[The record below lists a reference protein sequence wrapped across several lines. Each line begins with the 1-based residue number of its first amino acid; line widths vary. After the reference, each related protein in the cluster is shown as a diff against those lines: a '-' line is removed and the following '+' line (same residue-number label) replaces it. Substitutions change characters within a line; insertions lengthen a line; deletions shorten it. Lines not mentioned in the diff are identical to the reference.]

1 MAALDVFVSSPAAV
15 SADLAALVVAGGH
28 YVLTLE
34 AAAQLA
40 ADFALP
46 VRAPPLIEGA

>member
-1 MAALDVFVSSPAAV
+1 M
-15 SADLAALVVAGGH
+15 SADLAALVIAGSH

-46 VRAPPLIEGA
+46 VRTPPAIDGA